1 MYNVLFKQGKVSELQ
16 LSKKASE
23 DAVDA
28 LRLVKEAA
36 EQPEKEA
43 KDRHLK
49 AWEGTATQHGFTF
62 FHSRAIKSFTA
73 GCVTSFVFPV
83 SSCSRATSRYPRGK
97 GQH

>member
-1 MYNVLFKQGKVSELQ
+1 MHNVLFKQSKVTELQ

-23 DAVDA
+23 DAVEA

-49 AWEGTATQHGFTF
+49 AWEGTPTPQRRS
-62 FHSRAIKSFTA
+62 HSSALPGYEKQWLKSHSLA
-73 GCVTSFVFPV
+73 FV
-83 SSCSRATSRYPRGK
+83 
-97 GQH
+97 

>member
-43 KDRHLK
+43 NDRHL
-49 AWEGTATQHGFTF
+49 
-62 FHSRAIKSFTA
+62 
-73 GCVTSFVFPV
+73 
-83 SSCSRATSRYPRGK
+83 
-97 GQH
+97 